1 MDIAAA
7 AAHYTHAHTG
17 RATAKENLHDNH
29 QDGAQTLRTLAAMLD
44 LSVAATAAAHLAYH
58 RFYNQRSADHFD
70 TTAVAL
76 GALLLATK
84 LEECPRR
91 LRDLLN
97 VHHRLEQRR
106 AARRRRSSADD
117 DAPPPLTHLDIH
129 SEAYARSRERV
140 VRAEREILK
149 ELGFVLYIEHPHKF
163 LLNYVRLRTPAEATS
178 ARLAQ
183 YAWNFLNDAQRSD
196 ACICYRPET
205 LCCAAIWLAAHVE
218 RVKLPPSWWDLFEA
232 TREDIDA
239 AISDV
244 TSLYGSG
251 ASG

>member
-1 MDIAAA
+1 
-7 AAHYTHAHTG
+7 
-17 RATAKENLHDNH
+17 
-29 QDGAQTLRTLAAMLD
+29 MLD

-58 RFYNQRSADHFD
+58 RFYNRRSADHFD

-129 SEAYARSRERV
+129 SEAYAVRRERV
-140 VRAEREILK
+140 IRAEREILK

-163 LLNYVRLRTPAEATS
+163 LLNYVRLLTTDEATS

-205 LCCAAIWLAAHVE
+205 LCCAAIWLAARIE
-218 RVKLPPSWWDLFEA
+218 RVKLPPSWWELFEA

-239 AISDV
+239 AVSDV
-244 TSLYGSG
+244 TSLYSSG
-251 ASG
+251 ASS